1 MAGFC
6 EFIAKHK
13 ADPYCYELFYNG
25 FKDFFSR
32 HVMRYNDYQNKPVNF
47 VGSIAFY
54 NNDVLRQ
61 IGHDLNIQINTILE
75 TPIAGLTL
83 YHQKKI

>member
-1 MAGFC
+1 
-6 EFIAKHK
+6 
-13 ADPYCYELFYNG
+13 
-25 FKDFFSR
+25 
-32 HVMRYNDYQNKPVNF
+32 MRYKDYQNKPVNF
-47 VGSIAFY
+47 VGSIAYY

-61 IGHDLNIQINTILE
+61 IGKDLNIHINTILE